1 MKTLLTSRK
10 FWALAVGLA
19 VMVVVQLV
27 PGFSLDEEAAVGLVI
42 VIASYIVGVAV
53 DPGPGGWRGVVQSRK
68 FWAAAVGL
76 AVMVS
81 DGFGVRLPAE
91 VTPDFLVWLAALI
104 GGYISGVALERP
116 LGAGTLAGRE
126 EG

>member
-91 VTPDFLVWLAALI
+91 VTPDFLVWLAVLI